1 MKFDRIIIQAVLS
14 IVLALHVDAQI
25 PRTLSYQGILSD
37 TLGTPKPDGMYAITF
52 RLYDAPSGGTLLWV
66 ETQSLQVRRGLF
78 SAVLGSQTPFPSS
91 LTFERQYWLGIQPG
105 GDPELLPRIAL
116 SAVGY
121 SLNSLR
127 ADTARVALNA
137 GIFADSARIAGT
149 VPDNSVTSAKILDG
163 TIQRVDVVGNFK
175 APYADTADAARTS
188 APSGNAG
195 GDLTGTYPNPS
206 IANNAVTSA
215 KILDGTIQRV
225 DVASNFKAPA
235 ADTAD
240 YARASLPGG
249 VAGGDL
255 TGTYPNPTIAANAV
269 TSAKIADGA
278 VTGSKIAAGQV
289 VKSINNIRDAV
300 TLRAQGG
307 ATITSSGDTI
317 TINAGSG
324 GGGTG
329 VQSIQNT
336 NNTIDIISPTG
347 PTVTANLKVPLSLTA
362 AASSGNAVFSATS
375 TSGGDAIAGRNTNGT
390 GVAGVSTNGVGVYAS
405 SAQNDGIQAFS
416 GAANKSG
423 VWGSNDAAGGNG
435 VSGSSSSGRGVFGT
449 SNTGVGVAGYNVI
462 RNNVGYLGGSVYG
475 VEGITS
481 STASNAAG
489 VRGVAAAG
497 SGQTIGVEG
506 VSIESPHGTGVAG
519 RGNATGGYFTAEN
532 GTAVVGYGITG
543 AYFETAN
550 ITGYGVYGRHTSS
563 GSGVYGEA
571 GGRFGFGLLGV
582 AEAGVGVFGEG
593 WYYGV
598 KGITNTG
605 DGVSGVS
612 DGGPNTAGVHG
623 YGSGPNSTGV
633 WGQGSGQGSN
643 TAGYFSGN
651 VHVAGNLTKTTGSF
665 RIDHPLDP
673 ANKYL
678 YHSFVESP
686 DMMNI
691 YNGNVTT
698 DANGNATIV
707 LPEWFEALNKDFR
720 YQLTVIDGSDRFVL
734 AKVVSEIE
742 NNRFT
747 IRTNYGSVKV
757 SWQVTG
763 IRHDPF
769 AEAHRIQVEVEK
781 TGRERGKYIH
791 PKEYGVSETLG
802 IEYEAYQKMK
812 ADQEKM
818 QAEHERRKAEL
829 ERMQA
834 EHEKMNL
841 ERQKMRPQPLG
852 K

>member
-1 MKFDRIIIQAVLS
+1 MVVL
-14 IVLALHVDAQI
+14 IVFCVGVVVFPHDGSAQI

-66 ETQSLQVRRGLF
+66 ETQSLQVKRGLF

-91 LTFERQYWLGIQPG
+91 LIFERQYWLGIQPAS
-105 GDPELLPRIAL
+105 DPELAPRIAL
-116 SAVGY
+116 TSVGY
-121 SLNSLR
+121 SLNALR

-137 GIFADSARIAGT
+137 GIFADSARISGT
-149 VPDNSVTSAKILDG
+149 VPNNSIT
-163 TIQRVDVVGNFK
+163 
-175 APYADTADAARTS
+175 
-188 APSGNAG
+188 
-195 GDLTGTYPNPS
+195 
-206 IANNAVTSA
+206 ANN
-215 KILDGTIQRV
+215 
-225 DVASNFKAPA
+225 
-235 ADTAD
+235 
-240 YARASLPGG
+240 
-249 VAGGDL
+249 
-255 TGTYPNPTIAANAV
+255 
-269 TSAKIADGA
+269 
-278 VTGSKIAAGQV
+278 IAAGQV

-336 NNTIDIISPTG
+336 NNTIDIINPSG

-362 AASSGNAVFSATS
+362 AATPPNAVFSATS
-375 TSGGDAIAGRNTNGT
+375 TSGGDAIAGRNTIGT

-405 SAQNDGIQAFS
+405 SQQNDGIQAFS

-423 VWGSNDAAGGNG
+423 VWGSNDAGGVG
-435 VSGSSSSGRGVFGT
+435 VAGSSSSGTGVYGT
-449 SNTGVGVAGYNVI
+449 SNTGVGVYGYNVSG
-462 RNNVGYLGGSVYG
+462 NNAGYLGGSVYG

-481 STASNAAG
+481 STTTNAAG
-489 VRGVAAAG
+489 VRGVAGAG
-497 SGQTIGVEG
+497 AGQTIGVEG
-506 VSIESPHGTGVAG
+506 VSTASPQGTGVVG
-519 RGNATGGYFTAEN
+519 RGNARGGYFEALAPG
-532 GTAVVGYGITG
+532 GTAVFGAAGGSVVGVGVFGTSTNGHGVRGTTNAANMSGVYGENSSTG
-543 AYFETAN
+543 NFGYLGGGSYAVRGSSSSGIGVYGYNSSSGNYGYLGSTVYGVYGECN
-550 ITGYGVYGRHTSS
+550 SSGYGVYG
-563 GSGVYGEA
+563 
-571 GGRFGFGLLGV
+571 L
-582 AEAGVGVFGEG
+582 
-593 WYYGV
+593 
-598 KGITNTG
+598 NTG
-605 DGVSGVS
+605 N
-612 DGGPNTAGVHG
+612 GP
-623 YGSGPNSTGV
+623 
-633 WGQGSGQGSN
+633 
-643 TAGYFSGN
+643 AGYFGGN
-651 VHVAGNLTKTTGSF
+651 VTVTGTLTKGGGSF

-720 YQLTVIDGSDRFVL
+720 YQLTVIDGSDRFVH

-769 AEAHRIQVEVEK
+769 AETHRMQVEVEK

-802 IEYEAYQKMK
+802 IEYEAYQKME
-812 ADQEKM
+812 AERAKM
-818 QAEHERRKAEL
+818 KAEH

-841 ERQKMRPQPLG
+841 ERQKMQPQPWG

>member
-1 MKFDRIIIQAVLS
+1 MQRWMVVL
-14 IVLALHVDAQI
+14 IVFCVGVIVFPRDGSAQI

-37 TLGTPKPDGMYAITF
+37 TLGTPKPDGTYAITF
-52 RLYDAPSGGTLLWV
+52 RLYDAPSGGTLLWA
-66 ETQSLQVRRGLF
+66 ETQSLQVKRGLF

-91 LTFERQYWLGIQPG
+91 LTFERQYWLGIQPAG
-105 GDPELLPRIAL
+105 NPELVPRIAL

-121 SLNSLR
+121 SLNALR

-163 TIQRVDVVGNFK
+163 TIQRVDVASNFK

-278 VTGSKIAAGQV
+278 VTGAKIAAGQV

-336 NNTIDIISPTG
+336 NNTIDIINPTG

-416 GAANKSG
+416 SAFNKSG
-423 VWGSNDAAGGNG
+423 VWGSNGAGGFG
-435 VSGSSSSGRGVFGT
+435 VSGSSSSGRGVYGT
-449 SNTGVGVAGYNVI
+449 SNTGVGVAGYNVSG
-462 RNNVGYLGGSVYG
+462 NNAGYLGGSVHG
-475 VEGITS
+475 VEGITN
-481 STASNAAG
+481 STTTNAAG
-489 VRGVAAAG
+489 VRGEAAAG
-497 SGQTIGVEG
+497 SGETIGVEG
-506 VSIESPHGTGVAG
+506 VSTASPQGKG
-519 RGNATGGYFTAEN
+519 
-532 GTAVVGYGITG
+532 VVGSGR
-543 AYFETAN
+543 N
-550 ITGYGVYGRHTSS
+550 LGVYGTSS
-563 GSGVYGEA
+563 SGT
-571 GGRFGFGLLGV
+571 
-582 AEAGVGVFGEG
+582 GVFGESTSG
-593 WYYGV
+593 VGVVGYRSGGTYGYLGGTYGV
-598 KGITNTG
+598 FGM
-605 DGVSGVS
+605 
-612 DGGPNTAGVHG
+612 
-623 YGSGPNSTGV
+623 GSSY
-633 WGQGSGQGSN
+633 
-643 TAGYFSGN
+643 AGYFSGN
-651 VHVAGNLTKTTGSF
+651 VHVAGTLSKTAGSF
-665 RIDHPLDP
+665 KIDHPLDP

-802 IEYEAYQKMK
+802 IEYEAYQKMEAKLAQMK
-812 ADQEKM
+812 AEDERIQAEQEKM
-818 QAEHERRKAEL
+818 
-829 ERMQA
+829 
-834 EHEKMNL
+834 NI
-841 ERQKMRPQPLG
+841 ERQKMRPQLLG

>member
-1 MKFDRIIIQAVLS
+1 MTFFPFFQGAAMNPISSFRSVWIFLFLTLCVITTQTS
-14 IVLALHVDAQI
+14 AQI

-91 LTFERQYWLGIQPG
+91 LTFERQYWLGIQPAS
-105 GDPELLPRIAL
+105 DPELVPRIAL
-116 SAVGY
+116 TSVGY

-137 GIFADSARIAGT
+137 GSFADSARIAGT
-149 VPDNSVTSAKILDG
+149 VPNNSI
-163 TIQRVDVVGNFK
+163 
-175 APYADTADAARTS
+175 TA
-188 APSGNAG
+188 N
-195 GDLTGTYPNPS
+195 
-206 IANNAVTSA
+206 
-215 KILDGTIQRV
+215 
-225 DVASNFKAPA
+225 
-235 ADTAD
+235 
-240 YARASLPGG
+240 
-249 VAGGDL
+249 
-255 TGTYPNPTIAANAV
+255 
-269 TSAKIADGA
+269 
-278 VTGSKIAAGQV
+278 KIAAGQV

-336 NNTIDIISPTG
+336 NNTIDIINPTG
-347 PTVTANLKVPLSLTA
+347 PTVTTNLKVPLSLSGSSISPIISSVNSGSGSGVYG
-362 AASSGNAVFSATS
+362 AASSG
-375 TSGGDAIAGRNTNGT
+375 SGLT
-390 GVAGVSTNGVGVYAS
+390 Y
-405 SAQNDGIQAFS
+405 
-416 GAANKSG
+416 
-423 VWGSNDAAGGNG
+423 G
-435 VSGSSSSGRGVFGT
+435 VSGI
-449 SNTGVGVAGYNVI
+449 TG
-462 RNNVGYLGGSVYG
+462 
-475 VEGITS
+475 
-481 STASNAAG
+481 STTTNSAG
-489 VRGVAAAG
+489 VRGEALAS

-506 VSIESPHGTGVAG
+506 VSTASPAGTGVVG
-519 RGNATGGYFTAEN
+519 RGKEAGVSGINNSN
-532 GTAVVGYGITG
+532 GTGVLGFSDGGWGVYGASNNGLGVVGYHSGVRNYGALGGAAG
-543 AYFETAN
+543 AY
-550 ITGYGVYGRHTSS
+550 GTSNDRD
-563 GSGVYGEA
+563 GVYGES
-571 GGRFGFGLLGV
+571 
-582 AEAGVGVFGEG
+582 
-593 WYYGV
+593 
-598 KGITNTG
+598 N
-605 DGVSGVS
+605 
-612 DGGPNTAGVHG
+612 GGPNTAGVHG
-623 YGSGPNSTGV
+623 VGTGPSSTGI
-633 WGQGSGQGSN
+633 WGVGSGQGAN
-643 TAGYFSGN
+643 TAGWFSGN
-651 VHVAGNLTKTTGSF
+651 VTVTGTLSKGGGSF

-747 IRTNYGSVKV
+747 IRTNYGNVKV

-769 AEAHRIQVEVEK
+769 AEAHRMQVEVEK

-802 IEYEAYQKMK
+802 IEYEAYQKME
-812 ADQEKM
+812 AERAKM
-818 QAEHERRKAEL
+818 KAEQ

-841 ERQKMRPQPLG
+841 ERQKMQPQPWG